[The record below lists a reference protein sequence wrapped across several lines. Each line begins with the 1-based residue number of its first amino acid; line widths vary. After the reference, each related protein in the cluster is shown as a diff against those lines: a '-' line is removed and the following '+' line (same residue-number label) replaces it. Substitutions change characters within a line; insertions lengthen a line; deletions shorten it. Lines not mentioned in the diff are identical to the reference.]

1 MKLSENKN
9 FRKMEILATK
19 IAETA
24 AESSHSASLNSE
36 NGTSHPKRK
45 SKKKKMKKRFLFGLI
60 LLILCFEVFYL
71 ILSKLTYSEIEKLIL
86 FVSKT
91 NRSSSVKFTW
101 SSNLQVPE
109 LSQTWLTHPVL
120 PTITKFAPKSWIFHQ
135 HTKVVHFEEM
145 VCHKLTDR

>member
-1 MKLSENKN
+1 
-9 FRKMEILATK
+9 MEILATK

-91 NRSSSVKFTW
+91 NRSSSVKFT
-101 SSNLQVPE
+101 
-109 LSQTWLTHPVL
+109 
-120 PTITKFAPKSWIFHQ
+120 
-135 HTKVVHFEEM
+135 
-145 VCHKLTDR
+145 